1 VIAPNPTSKKIKTK
15 EIIPM
20 IKWAVID
27 EAYLVHWFG
36 SGLTPLSNK
45 IGIDVIKVKRDSEP
59 QKNMCR

>member
-1 VIAPNPTSKKIKTK
+1 MITPNPTSKKIRTR

-45 IGIDVIKVKRDSEP
+45 IGIDVMKVKRESEA
-59 QKNMCR
+59 QKRMCK